1 MASIRLLTHIS
12 PERILSGTSKNYGR
26 PSLHILL
33 LTQYFPPETGSA
45 AAKMAEMGV
54 YLAGKGHR
62 VSVVSQIPNYPSG
75 IVYPDYKGA
84 WFRRETQNG
93 VRITRTWSY
102 ASPERDRFRPRFL
115 NYATFMGTALAGIF
129 SGPRPDVA
137 LVYSPPLFLGLT
149 ATMLTKLWRT
159 PFVFWVNDL
168 WPGVALPLGFMQQGK
183 LFNLAKAVERFAY
196 DQANRIF
203 VYSQRQGEEIAKTGA
218 NPAKIEIHPLWIDID
233 VFRPLPEMA
242 NEIRREFGWDQK
254 FVVLYGGN
262 IGRAQGLE
270 ILIESARLLQD
281 APDIHFVLMGSG
293 YEKENLEAL
302 VQKYNLSSVQFI
314 SHQPKEKASAFFSAA
329 DMLFARLKEDPSRVG
344 TVPEKILA
352 YMACGRPVL
361 MAVQEGAAAEL
372 IREHQCGQSVPPN
385 DPEALAQTILN
396 LIHDRQLLNQWGENG
411 RRATETHFATHIVLE
426 TMEASLRH
434 IAGSGLSI
442 Q

>member
-1 MASIRLLTHIS
+1 M
-12 PERILSGTSKNYGR
+12 
-26 PSLHILL
+26 HILL
-33 LTQYFPPETGSA
+33 LTQYYPPETGSA
-45 AAKMAEMGV
+45 AAKMSEMAH
-54 YLAGKGHR
+54 YLSDRGHR

-75 IVYPDYKGA
+75 IVYPGYEGA
-84 WFRRETQNG
+84 WFRQENQNG

-102 ASPERDRFRPRFL
+102 ASPQRDRFRPRFL

-129 SGPRPDVA
+129 SGTRPDVA

-149 ATMLTKLWRT
+149 ATVLTKLWRT
-159 PFVFWVNDL
+159 PFIFWVNDL

-183 LFNLAKAVERFAY
+183 LFSLAKTVERFAY
-196 DQANRIF
+196 EEANRIF
-203 VYSQRQGEEIAKTGA
+203 VYSQRQGEEIAKTGV
-218 NPAKIEIHPLWIDID
+218 NPAKIECHPLWIDTE
-233 VFRPLPEMA
+233 VFRPIPESVA
-242 NEIRREFGWDQK
+242 EIRKEYGWDKK

-270 ILIESARLLQD
+270 ILIESARLLQE

-302 VQKYNLSSVQFI
+302 VRQYNLTSVQFI
-314 SHQPKEKASAFFSAA
+314 SHQPKDKASAFFSAA
-329 DMLFARLKEDPSRVG
+329 DVLFARLKADPSRVG

-372 IREHQCGQSVPPN
+372 IREHQCGLTVPPN
-385 DPEALAQTILN
+385 DHEALAQAILD
-396 LIHDRQLLNQWGENG
+396 LSRDRQPLDQWGENG
-411 RRATETHFATHIVLE
+411 RRATETHFATRIVLQ

-434 IAGSGLSI
+434 IAGSGLSRP
-442 Q
+442 

>member
-1 MASIRLLTHIS
+1 VHV
-12 PERILSGTSKNYGR
+12 
-26 PSLHILL
+26 LL

-45 AAKMAEMGV
+45 AAKMAEMGE
-54 YLAGKGHR
+54 YLAGRGHR
-62 VSVVSQIPNYPSG
+62 ISVVSQIPNYPSG
-75 IVYPDYKGA
+75 VVYPGYEGA
-84 WFRRETQNG
+84 WFRRERQNG

-149 ATMLTKLWRT
+149 ATVLTKLWRT

-168 WPGVALPLGFMQQGK
+168 WPGVALPLGFMQKGK

-196 DQANRIF
+196 DEANRIF
-203 VYSQRQGEEIAKTGA
+203 VYSQRQGEEIAKTGT
-218 NPAKIEIHPLWIDID
+218 NPAKIEVHPLWIDTD
-233 VFRPLPEMA
+233 VFRPVPETVT
-242 NEIRREFGWDQK
+242 EIRREYGWDQK

-270 ILIESARLLQD
+270 ILIESARLLKDVQ
-281 APDIHFVLMGSG
+281 DIHFVLMGSG

-302 VQKYNLSSVQFI
+302 VRQYNLTSVQFI
-314 SHQPKEKASAFFSAA
+314 GHQPKDQAAAFFSAA
-329 DMLFARLKEDPSRVG
+329 DVLFARLKADPSRVG

-372 IREHQCGQSVPPN
+372 IRGHQCGLPVPPN
-385 DPEALAQTILN
+385 DPEALARAIVN
-396 LIHDRQLLNQWGENG
+396 LSQDRQLLNQWGKNG
-411 RRATETHFATHIVLE
+411 RRATETHFATPIVLQ
-426 TMEASLRH
+426 TMEASLRQ
-434 IAGSGLSI
+434 IAGSGFVAR
-442 Q
+442 